1 MGPNNKLNKGICT
14 NVQEE
19 EVPTLGKDKKKITR
33 SVFTGFGSN
42 LLLNYGPSHKHRV
55 FLRLVKAKQTRYGH
69 SKQVFM
75 LLAELPSGFQLPL
88 DISFQ
93 NKP

>member
-1 MGPNNKLNKGICT
+1 MNVKIPNQMGSNNKLNKGICT

-19 EVPTLGKDKKKITR
+19 EVPTLGMEKKKITR

-55 FLRLVKAKQTRYGH
+55 FLNMVKAKQTRFD
-69 SKQVFM
+69 S
-75 LLAELPSGFQLPL
+75 SW
-88 DISFQ
+88 
-93 NKP
+93 